1 MKKLLFIPL
10 LSITLIGCSENMHA
24 NNDIQVDSYT
34 TQINEFGE
42 EVVLPSVY
50 QSEYLIEKSFEIQDL
65 LNELD
70 FERIVLALK
79 ENDDSSISFDI
90 ACMGEDNKDK
100 VDEILEIIDSHL
112 ENIDFDN
119 STIVDYGL
127 LEIDPTMA
135 YLYP

>member
-1 MKKLLFIPL
+1 MKKLLLIPL
-10 LSITLIGCSENMHA
+10 LSLTLIGCSENMQA
-24 NNDIQVDSYT
+24 NNDMQVFSYT

-42 EVVLPSVY
+42 EVVLPGVY
-50 QSEYLIEKSFEIQDL
+50 QSEYLTEKSFEIQDL

-79 ENDDSSISFDI
+79 ENDDSRISFDI
-90 ACMGEDNKDK
+90 ACMGENNKDK

-112 ENIDFDN
+112 ENVDYDN

-127 LEIDPTMA
+127 LETNSDMA